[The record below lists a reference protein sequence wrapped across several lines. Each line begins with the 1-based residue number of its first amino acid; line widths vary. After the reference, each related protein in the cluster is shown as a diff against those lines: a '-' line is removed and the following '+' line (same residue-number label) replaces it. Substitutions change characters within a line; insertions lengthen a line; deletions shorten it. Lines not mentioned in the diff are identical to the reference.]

1 MQLNEAS
8 VKKNKFLIKIFDE
21 QESDHISS
29 QRAVIYA
36 GLTASSSA
44 TLFNEAHPVP
54 HGVGLIGYL
63 T

>member
-36 GLTASSSA
+36 GLTASYSA
-44 TLFNEAHPVP
+44 TLFGETPTLTWGWAH
-54 HGVGLIGYL
+54 
-63 T
+63 